1 MHWLWFIAGM
11 LMACVIS
18 AFWIAWMIDDAPELR
33 EEDEIPDHMRDE
45 ETERYN
51 RPPRR
56 AKTLWGK

>member
-1 MHWLWFIAGM
+1 MHWLWFIAGV
-11 LMACVIS
+11 LAVCATQAAIFGWWLAC
-18 AFWIAWMIDDAPELR
+18 APELH

-45 ETERYN
+45 ETERSN